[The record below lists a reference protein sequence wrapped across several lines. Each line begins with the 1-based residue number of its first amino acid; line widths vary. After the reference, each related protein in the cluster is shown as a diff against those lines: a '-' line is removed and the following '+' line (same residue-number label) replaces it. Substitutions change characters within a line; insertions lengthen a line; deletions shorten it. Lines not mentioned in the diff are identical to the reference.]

1 MPLSCRSVQAHEL
14 THEAPAVN
22 GQKTP
27 MSGIAYRVVWPGRGP
42 PLQEGQRVGLRWNI
56 AKSFLALACLDPDG
70 PPGLVY
76 LERIIP
82 LSAKLCDV

>member
-1 MPLSCRSVQAHEL
+1 MQAHEL

-27 MSGIAYRVVWPGRGP
+27 MSGIAFRVVWPGRGP

-82 LSAKLCDV
+82 LSAKFCDA